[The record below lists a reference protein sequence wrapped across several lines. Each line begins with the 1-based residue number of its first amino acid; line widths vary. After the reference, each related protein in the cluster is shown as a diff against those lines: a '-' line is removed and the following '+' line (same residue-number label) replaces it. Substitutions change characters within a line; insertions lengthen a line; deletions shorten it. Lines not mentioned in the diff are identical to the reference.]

1 MGTKL
6 DYDRYGEYLTYAKHS
21 DDLSYVDYKITS
33 SIDDVTSAIE
43 GLKDR
48 VDYEANRIDE
58 LFALLRPVLDAQ
70 AEKPKQK
77 WLWEIF
83 EPNDIEIDFS
93 YNL

>member
-33 SIDDVTSAIE
+33 SIDDVTSSIE
-43 GLKDR
+43 RLKDR
-48 VDYEANRIDE
+48 IDCESNRIDE

>member
-6 DYDRYGEYLTYAKHS
+6 DYDRLGLTYATHS
-21 DDLSYVDYKITS
+21 NDLAYVDYKITS
-33 SIDDVTSAIE
+33 SIDDVTSSI
-43 GLKDR
+43 GQLKDR
-48 VDYEANRIDE
+48 VDYEGCRIDE
-58 LFALLRPVLDAQ
+58 LFALLGPVLDAM

-83 EPNDIEIDFS
+83 EPNDIEIDFP

>member
-6 DYDRYGEYLTYAKHS
+6 DYDRLGEYLTYSQHS
-21 DDLSYVDYKITS
+21 DDLLYVDYKITS
-33 SIDDVTSAIE
+33 SIDDVTSSVDS
-43 GLKDR
+43 LKNRIDC
-48 VDYEANRIDE
+48 ESSRIDE

-70 AEKPKQK
+70 TEKPKQK

-83 EPNDIEIDFS
+83 EPNDIEIDFP